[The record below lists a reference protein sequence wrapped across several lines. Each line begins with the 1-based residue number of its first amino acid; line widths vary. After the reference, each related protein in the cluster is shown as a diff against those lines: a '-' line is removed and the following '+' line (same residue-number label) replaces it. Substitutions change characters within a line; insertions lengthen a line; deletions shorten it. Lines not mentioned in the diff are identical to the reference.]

1 MEVFMKK
8 VITIIVSVLMI
19 MTLAVSFAACNKD
32 TGNDGNTGNGGNNGG
47 NTDVTPSDLDKTVS
61 EAELK
66 NIVGT
71 GKLYATTIGQADLAV
86 VNNLIVKAGV
96 AAEDYTGDKNMLTA
110 DQVEDGSTVFIVVG
124 ASGKGL
130 GGAGTD
136 AAAEL
141 VRANAFKAKADKI
154 NIVCVHVGGKN
165 RRGDTSDPTISVIA
179 GCSKVILVVAEGN
192 SDGLFTGI
200 ANDNSI
206 PLYEYSKSAKMLDSF
221 KYLLGK

>member
-1 MEVFMKK
+1 MKK

-19 MTLAVSFAACNKD
+19 MTLAVSFAACKD
-32 TGNDGNTGNGGNNGG
+32 TGNDGNGGNNGG

-61 EAELK
+61 EAELQ

-96 AAEDYTGDKNMLTA
+96 AAADYTSNNMLTA

-141 VRANAFKAKADKI
+141 VRANAFQAKADKI
-154 NIVCVHVGGKN
+154 NIVCVHVGGSN
-165 RRGDTSDPTISVIA
+165 RRGDTSDPTIRVIA
-179 GCSKVILVVAEGN
+179 GCSKVILVVEEGN
-192 SDGLFTGI
+192 SDDLFTGI

>member
-47 NTDVTPSDLDKTVS
+47 NTDVTTGDLDKIVS

-96 AAEDYTGDKNMLTA
+96 AAENYTSDNMLTA
-110 DQVEDGSTVFIVVG
+110 DKVEDGSTVFIVVG

-154 NIVCVHVGGKN
+154 NIVCVHVGGAN
-165 RRGDTSDPTISVIA
+165 RRGDTSDPTIRVIA
-179 GCSKVILVVAEGN
+179 GCSKVILVVEEGN
-192 SDGLFTGI
+192 SDDLFTGI

>member
-47 NTDVTPSDLDKTVS
+47 NTDVTPSALDKTVS

-66 NIVGT
+66 NIVGD

-96 AAEDYTGDKNMLTA
+96 AAADYTSDNMLTA
-110 DQVEDGSTVFIVVG
+110 DKVEDGSTVFIVVG

-141 VRANAFKAKADKI
+141 VRATAFKAKADKI
-154 NIVCVHVGGKN
+154 NIVCVHVGGAN
-165 RRGDTSDPTISVIA
+165 RRGDTSDPTIRVIA
-179 GCSKVILVVAEGN
+179 GCSKVILVFAEGN

>member
-1 MEVFMKK
+1 MKK

-32 TGNDGNTGNGGNNGG
+32 TGNDGNTGNNGG
-47 NTDVTPSDLDKTVS
+47 NTDVTTGDLDKIVS

-96 AAEDYTGDKNMLTA
+96 AAADYTSNNMLTA

-141 VRANAFKAKADKI
+141 VRANAFQAKADKI
-154 NIVCVHVGGKN
+154 NIVCVHVGGAN
-165 RRGDTSDPTISVIA
+165 RRGDTSDPTIRVIA
-179 GCSKVILVVAEGN
+179 GCSKVILVVEEGN
-192 SDGLFTGI
+192 SDDLFTGI

>member
-1 MEVFMKK
+1 MKK

-47 NTDVTPSDLDKTVS
+47 NTDVTPSALDKTVS

-96 AAEDYTGDKNMLTA
+96 AAENYTSDNMLTA

-154 NIVCVHVGGKN
+154 NIVCVHVGGAN

-206 PLYEYSKSAKMLDSF
+206 PLYEYSKSAKMLNSF

>member
-1 MEVFMKK
+1 MKK

-19 MTLAVSFAACNKD
+19 MTLAVSFAACKD
-32 TGNDGNTGNGGNNGG
+32 TGNDGNDGNNGG

-61 EAELK
+61 EAELQ

-96 AAEDYTGDKNMLTA
+96 AAADYTSNNMLTA

-141 VRANAFKAKADKI
+141 VRANAFQAKADKI
-154 NIVCVHVGGKN
+154 NIVCVHVGGSN
-165 RRGDTSDPTISVIA
+165 RRGDTSDPTIRVIA
-179 GCSKVILVVAEGN
+179 GCSKVILVVEEGN
-192 SDGLFTGI
+192 SDDLFTGI

>member
-47 NTDVTPSDLDKTVS
+47 NTDVTPSALDKTVS

-96 AAEDYTGDKNMLTA
+96 AAENYTSDNMLTA

-141 VRANAFKAKADKI
+141 VRANAFQAKADKI

-200 ANDNSI
+200 ANANSI
-206 PLYEYSKSAKMLDSF
+206 PLYEYSKSAKMLNSF

>member
-1 MEVFMKK
+1 MKK

-61 EAELK
+61 EAELQ

-96 AAEDYTGDKNMLTA
+96 AAADYTSNNMLTA

-154 NIVCVHVGGKN
+154 NIVCVHVGGAN
-165 RRGDTSDPTISVIA
+165 RRGDTSDPTIRVIA
-179 GCSKVILVVAEGN
+179 GCSKVILVVEEGN
-192 SDGLFTGI
+192 SDDLFTGI

>member
-1 MEVFMKK
+1 MKK

-19 MTLAVSFAACNKD
+19 MTLAVSFAACKD
-32 TGNDGNTGNGGNNGG
+32 TGNDGNDGNGGNNGG

-61 EAELK
+61 EAELQ

-96 AAEDYTGDKNMLTA
+96 AAADYTSNNMLTA

-154 NIVCVHVGGKN
+154 NIVCVHVGGSN
-165 RRGDTSDPTISVIA
+165 RRGDTSDPTIRVIA
-179 GCSKVILVVAEGN
+179 GCSKVILVFAEGN

-206 PLYEYSKSAKMLDSF
+206 PLYEYSKAAKMLDSF

>member
-19 MTLAVSFAACNKD
+19 MTLAVSFAACKD
-32 TGNDGNTGNGGNNGG
+32 TGNDGNDGNGGNNGG

-96 AAEDYTGDKNMLTA
+96 AAENYTSDNMLTA

-141 VRANAFKAKADKI
+141 VRASAFKAKADKI
-154 NIVCVHVGGKN
+154 NIVCVHVGGAN

-206 PLYEYSKSAKMLDSF
+206 PLYEYSKSAKMLNSF

>member
-1 MEVFMKK
+1 MKK

-47 NTDVTPSDLDKTVS
+47 NTDVTTGDLDKIVS

-96 AAEDYTGDKNMLTA
+96 AAENYTSDNMLTA
-110 DQVEDGSTVFIVVG
+110 DKVEDGSTVFIVVG

-154 NIVCVHVGGKN
+154 NIVCVHVGGAN
-165 RRGDTSDPTISVIA
+165 RRGDTSDPTIRVIA
-179 GCSKVILVVAEGN
+179 GCSKVILVVEEGN
-192 SDGLFTGI
+192 SDDLFTGI

>member
-1 MEVFMKK
+1 MKK

-19 MTLAVSFAACNKD
+19 MTLAVSFAACKD
-32 TGNDGNTGNGGNNGG
+32 TGNDGNDGG

-96 AAEDYTGDKNMLTA
+96 AAADYTSDNMLTA
-110 DQVEDGSTVFIVVG
+110 DKVEDGSTVFIVVG

-141 VRANAFKAKADKI
+141 VRAKAFKAKADKI
-154 NIVCVHVGGKN
+154 NIVCVHVGGAN
-165 RRGDTSDPTISVIA
+165 RRGDTSDPTIRVIA
-179 GCSKVILVVAEGN
+179 GCSKVILVFAEGN

>member
-8 VITIIVSVLMI
+8 VFTIIVSVLMI

-61 EAELK
+61 EAELQ
-66 NIVGT
+66 NIVGD
-71 GKLYATTIGQADLAV
+71 GKLYATTIGQGGDLAT
-86 VNNLIVKAGV
+86 VNNIIRKAGV
-96 AAEDYTGDKNMLTA
+96 NDSDYTSNNMLTA

-124 ASGKGL
+124 ASNKGL
-130 GGAGTD
+130 GNAGTNP
-136 AAAEL
+136 ANEL
-141 VRANAFKAKADKI
+141 ARANAFKAKADKI
-154 NIVCVHVGGKN
+154 NIVCLHTGGAD
-165 RRGDTSDPTISVIA
+165 RRGDTSDPTIRVIA
-179 GCSKVILVVAEGN
+179 GCAKVILVVETGN
-192 SDGLFTGI
+192 RDGLFTGI

-206 PLYEYSKSAKMLDSF
+206 PFYEYSKSAKMLDSF

>member
-1 MEVFMKK
+1 MKK

-47 NTDVTPSDLDKTVS
+47 NTDVTPSALDKTVS

-96 AAEDYTGDKNMLTA
+96 AAENYTSDNMLTA

-141 VRANAFKAKADKI
+141 VRANAFQAKADKI

-200 ANDNSI
+200 ANANSI
-206 PLYEYSKSAKMLDSF
+206 PLYEYSKSAKMLNSF

>member
-1 MEVFMKK
+1 MKK

-19 MTLAVSFAACNKD
+19 MTLAVSFAACKD
-32 TGNDGNTGNGGNNGG
+32 TNDGNTGTGGNNGG

-61 EAELK
+61 EAELQ

-96 AAEDYTGDKNMLTA
+96 AAADYTSDNMLTA

-141 VRANAFKAKADKI
+141 VRANAFQAKADKI
-154 NIVCVHVGGKN
+154 NIVCVHVGGSN
-165 RRGDTSDPTISVIA
+165 RRGDTSDPTIRVIA
-179 GCSKVILVVAEGN
+179 GCSKVILVVEEGN
-192 SDGLFTGI
+192 SDDLFTGI

>member
-1 MEVFMKK
+1 MKK

-32 TGNDGNTGNGGNNGG
+32 TGNDGNNGE
-47 NTDVTPSDLDKTVS
+47 NTDVTPSALDKTVS
-61 EAELK
+61 EAELQ
-66 NIVGT
+66 NIVGD

-96 AAEDYTGDKNMLTA
+96 AAADYTSNNMLTA

-141 VRANAFKAKADKI
+141 VRANAFQAKADKI
-154 NIVCVHVGGKN
+154 NIVCVHVGGAN
-165 RRGDTSDPTISVIA
+165 RRGDTSDPTIRVIA
-179 GCSKVILVVAEGN
+179 GCSKVILVVEEGN
-192 SDGLFTGI
+192 SDDLFTGI

>member
-1 MEVFMKK
+1 MKK

-47 NTDVTPSDLDKTVS
+47 NTDVTPSALDKTVS
-61 EAELK
+61 EAELQ

-96 AAEDYTGDKNMLTA
+96 AAADYTSDNMLTA
-110 DQVEDGSTVFIVVG
+110 DKVEDGSTVFIVVG

-154 NIVCVHVGGKN
+154 NIVCVHVGGAN
-165 RRGDTSDPTISVIA
+165 RRGDTSDPTIRVIA
-179 GCSKVILVVAEGN
+179 GCSKVILVFAEGN

>member
-1 MEVFMKK
+1 MKK

-61 EAELK
+61 EAELQ

-96 AAEDYTGDKNMLTA
+96 AAADYTSDNMLTA

-141 VRANAFKAKADKI
+141 VRANAFQAKADKI
-154 NIVCVHVGGKN
+154 NIVCVHVGGAN
-165 RRGDTSDPTISVIA
+165 RRGDTSDPTIRVIA
-179 GCSKVILVVAEGN
+179 GCSKVILVVEEGN
-192 SDGLFTGI
+192 SDDLFTGI

>member
-1 MEVFMKK
+1 MKK

-19 MTLAVSFAACNKD
+19 MTLAVSFAACKD
-32 TGNDGNTGNGGNNGG
+32 TGNDGNDGNNGG

-61 EAELK
+61 EAELQ

-96 AAEDYTGDKNMLTA
+96 AAADYTSNNMLTA

-141 VRANAFKAKADKI
+141 VRANAFQAKADKI
-154 NIVCVHVGGKN
+154 NIVCVHVGGAN
-165 RRGDTSDPTISVIA
+165 RRGDTSDPTIRVIA
-179 GCSKVILVVAEGN
+179 GCSKVILVVEEGN
-192 SDGLFTGI
+192 SDDLFTGI

>member
-19 MTLAVSFAACNKD
+19 MTLAVSFAACKD
-32 TGNDGNTGNGGNNGG
+32 TGNDGNDGNGGNNGG

-61 EAELK
+61 EAELQ

-96 AAEDYTGDKNMLTA
+96 AAADYTSNNMLTA

-141 VRANAFKAKADKI
+141 VRANAFQAKADKI
-154 NIVCVHVGGKN
+154 NIVCVHVGGSN
-165 RRGDTSDPTISVIA
+165 RRGDTSDPTIRVIA
-179 GCSKVILVVAEGN
+179 GCSKVILVVEEGN
-192 SDGLFTGI
+192 SDDLFTGI

>member
-1 MEVFMKK
+1 MKK

-47 NTDVTPSDLDKTVS
+47 NTDVTPSALDKTVS

-96 AAEDYTGDKNMLTA
+96 AAADYTSNNMLTA

-141 VRANAFKAKADKI
+141 VRANAFQAKADKI
-154 NIVCVHVGGKN
+154 NIVCVHVGGAN
-165 RRGDTSDPTISVIA
+165 RRGDTSDPTIRVIA
-179 GCSKVILVVAEGN
+179 GCSKVILVVEEGN
-192 SDGLFTGI
+192 SDDLFTGI

>member
-32 TGNDGNTGNGGNNGG
+32 TGNDGNNGE
-47 NTDVTPSDLDKTVS
+47 NTDVTPSALDKTVS
-61 EAELK
+61 EAELQ
-66 NIVGT
+66 NIVGD

-96 AAEDYTGDKNMLTA
+96 AAADYTSNNMLTA

-141 VRANAFKAKADKI
+141 VRANAFQAKADKI
-154 NIVCVHVGGKN
+154 NIVCVHVGGAN
-165 RRGDTSDPTISVIA
+165 RRGDTSDPTIRVIA
-179 GCSKVILVVAEGN
+179 GCSKVILVVEEGN
-192 SDGLFTGI
+192 SDDLFTGI

>member
-1 MEVFMKK
+1 MKK

-61 EAELK
+61 EAELQ

-96 AAEDYTGDKNMLTA
+96 AAADYTSNNMLTA

-141 VRANAFKAKADKI
+141 VRANAFQAKADKI
-154 NIVCVHVGGKN
+154 NIVCVHVGGAN
-165 RRGDTSDPTISVIA
+165 RRGDTSDPTIRVIA
-179 GCSKVILVVAEGN
+179 GCSKVILVVEEGN
-192 SDGLFTGI
+192 SDDLFTGI

>member
-1 MEVFMKK
+1 MKK

-47 NTDVTPSDLDKTVS
+47 NTDVTPSALDKTVS
-61 EAELK
+61 EAELQ
-66 NIVGT
+66 NIVGD

-96 AAEDYTGDKNMLTA
+96 AAADYTSNNMLTA

-141 VRANAFKAKADKI
+141 VRANAFQAKADKI
-154 NIVCVHVGGKN
+154 NIVCVHVGGAN

>member
-1 MEVFMKK
+1 MKK

-47 NTDVTPSDLDKTVS
+47 NTDVTPSALDKTVS

-66 NIVGT
+66 NIVGD

-96 AAEDYTGDKNMLTA
+96 AAADYTSDNMLTA
-110 DQVEDGSTVFIVVG
+110 DKVEDGSTVFIVVG

-141 VRANAFKAKADKI
+141 VRATAFKAKADKI
-154 NIVCVHVGGKN
+154 NIVCVHVGGAN
-165 RRGDTSDPTISVIA
+165 RRGDTSDPTIRVIA
-179 GCSKVILVVAEGN
+179 GCSKVILVFAEGN

>member
-1 MEVFMKK
+1 MKK

-32 TGNDGNTGNGGNNGG
+32 TGNGGNNGG

-61 EAELK
+61 EAELQ

-96 AAEDYTGDKNMLTA
+96 AAADYTSNNMLTA

-141 VRANAFKAKADKI
+141 VRANAFQAKADKI
-154 NIVCVHVGGKN
+154 NIVCVHVGGAN
-165 RRGDTSDPTISVIA
+165 RRGDTSDPTIRVIA
-179 GCSKVILVVAEGN
+179 GCSKVILVVEEGN
-192 SDGLFTGI
+192 SDDLFTGI

>member
-19 MTLAVSFAACNKD
+19 MTLAVSFAACKD
-32 TGNDGNTGNGGNNGG
+32 TGNDGNDGNGGNNGG

-61 EAELK
+61 EAELQ

-96 AAEDYTGDKNMLTA
+96 AAADYTSNNMLTA

-136 AAAEL
+136 TAAEL
-141 VRANAFKAKADKI
+141 VRANAFQAKADKI
-154 NIVCVHVGGKN
+154 NIVCVHVGGAN
-165 RRGDTSDPTISVIA
+165 RRGDTSDPTIRVIA
-179 GCSKVILVVAEGN
+179 GCSKVILVVEEGN
-192 SDGLFTGI
+192 SDDLFTGI

>member
-61 EAELK
+61 EAELQ

-96 AAEDYTGDKNMLTA
+96 AAENYTSDNMLTA

-154 NIVCVHVGGKN
+154 NIVCVHVGGAN

-206 PLYEYSKSAKMLDSF
+206 PLYEYSKSAKMLNSF

>member
-1 MEVFMKK
+1 MKK

-32 TGNDGNTGNGGNNGG
+32 TGNDGNTGNNGG

-61 EAELK
+61 EAELQ
-66 NIVGT
+66 NIVGD

-96 AAEDYTGDKNMLTA
+96 AAADYTSNNMLTA

-141 VRANAFKAKADKI
+141 VRAKAFKAKADKI
-154 NIVCVHVGGKN
+154 NIVCVHVGGAN
-165 RRGDTSDPTISVIA
+165 RRGDTSDPTIRVIA
-179 GCSKVILVVAEGN
+179 GCSKVILVFAEGN

>member
-19 MTLAVSFAACNKD
+19 MTLAVSFAACKD
-32 TGNDGNTGNGGNNGG
+32 TNDGDNTGNNGG

-61 EAELK
+61 EAKLQ
-66 NIVGT
+66 NIVGD

-96 AAEDYTGDKNMLTA
+96 AAADYTSNNMLTA

-141 VRANAFKAKADKI
+141 VRANAFQAKADKI
-154 NIVCVHVGGKN
+154 NIVCVHVGGSN
-165 RRGDTSDPTISVIA
+165 RRGDTSDPTIRVIA
-179 GCSKVILVVAEGN
+179 GCSKVILVVEEGN
-192 SDGLFTGI
+192 SDDLFTGI

>member
-1 MEVFMKK
+1 MKK

-32 TGNDGNTGNGGNNGG
+32 TGNGGNNGG
-47 NTDVTPSDLDKTVS
+47 NTDVTPSALDKTVS

-66 NIVGT
+66 NIVGD

-96 AAEDYTGDKNMLTA
+96 AAADYTSDNMLTA
-110 DQVEDGSTVFIVVG
+110 DKVEDGSTVFIVVG

-141 VRANAFKAKADKI
+141 VRATAFKAKADKI
-154 NIVCVHVGGKN
+154 NIVCVHVGGAN
-165 RRGDTSDPTISVIA
+165 RRGDTSDPTIRVIA
-179 GCSKVILVVAEGN
+179 GCSKVILVFAEGN

>member
-19 MTLAVSFAACNKD
+19 MTLAVSFAACKD
-32 TGNDGNTGNGGNNGG
+32 TGNDGNDGNNGG

-61 EAELK
+61 EAELQ

-96 AAEDYTGDKNMLTA
+96 AAADYTSNNMLTA

-141 VRANAFKAKADKI
+141 VRANAFQAKADKI
-154 NIVCVHVGGKN
+154 NIVCVHVGGSN
-165 RRGDTSDPTISVIA
+165 RRGDTSDPTIRVIA
-179 GCSKVILVVAEGN
+179 GCSKVILVVEEGN
-192 SDGLFTGI
+192 SDDLFTGI

>member
-1 MEVFMKK
+1 MKK

-47 NTDVTPSDLDKTVS
+47 NTDVTPSALDKTVS
-61 EAELK
+61 EAELQ
-66 NIVGT
+66 NIVGD

-96 AAEDYTGDKNMLTA
+96 AAADYTSNNMLTA
-110 DQVEDGSTVFIVVG
+110 DQVEDGATGFIVVG

-141 VRANAFKAKADKI
+141 VRANAFQAKADKI
-154 NIVCVHVGGKN
+154 NIVCVHVGGAN
-165 RRGDTSDPTISVIA
+165 RRGDTSDPTIRVIA
-179 GCSKVILVVAEGN
+179 GCSKVILVVEEGN
-192 SDGLFTGI
+192 SDDLFTGI

>member
-32 TGNDGNTGNGGNNGG
+32 TGNDGNNGG
-47 NTDVTPSDLDKTVS
+47 NTDVTPSALDKTVS
-61 EAELK
+61 EAELQ
-66 NIVGT
+66 NIVGD

-96 AAEDYTGDKNMLTA
+96 AAADYTSNNMLTA

-141 VRANAFKAKADKI
+141 VRANAFQAKADKI
-154 NIVCVHVGGKN
+154 NIVCVHVGGAN
-165 RRGDTSDPTISVIA
+165 RRGDTSDPTIRVIA
-179 GCSKVILVVAEGN
+179 GCSKVILVVEEGN
-192 SDGLFTGI
+192 SDDLFTGI